1 MSIKTEI
8 ERIEANV
15 AAAYTALSSKGGTL
29 PSTQTSANLASAIDS
44 IPAGV
49 DISASVTI
57 QTTGWSSDGTAAY
70 PKYYD
75 IAVSGVTEKDRASV
89 DIAPASLGT
98 AAACGLCPACE
109 TLAGKIR
116 LRAVSEP
123 AASMAADYWIKKG
136 V

>member
-15 AAAYTALSSKGGTL
+15 AAAYTALSGKGGTL
-29 PSTQTSANLASAIDS
+29 PSAQTSANLAGAINS
-44 IPAGV
+44 IPSGV

-57 QTTGWSSDGTAAY
+57 RTTGWGSDSTAVY

-75 IAVSGVTEKDRASV
+75 IAVSGVTEKDWACV
-89 DIAPASLGT
+89 DISPAALST

-116 LRAVSEP
+116 LRAVSVP
-123 AASMAADYWIKKG
+123 AESMAANYWIEKG

>member
-15 AAAYTALSSKGGTL
+15 AAAYTSLSGKGGTL
-29 PSTQTSANLASAIDS
+29 PSVQTSANLAGAINS
-44 IPAGV
+44 IPIGV
-49 DISASVTI
+49 NISASVTI
-57 QTTGWSSDGTAAY
+57 RTTGWGSDSTASY

-75 IAVSGVTEKDRASV
+75 IAVSGVTEKDWASV
-89 DIAPASLGT
+89 DISPAAQPT

-116 LRAVSEP
+116 LRAVSVP
-123 AASMAADYWIKKG
+123 AASMAANYWIEKG